1 MAKAA
6 TEEKKVIVTERLM
19 SPVKYLML
27 IIHLVNPNIHD
38 DTQAGSKIVI
48 LMSTIIAII
57 LSITIMIITTTSKH
71 SNNPNNK
78 IPTMAIIIYDQ
89 NNLQAWQ

>member
-27 IIHLVNPNIHD
+27 IIHIVNPNNHD
-38 DTQAGSKIVI
+38 DIQAWSKIVI

-57 LSITIMIITTTSKH
+57 PFLIITATSKH
-71 SNNPNNK
+71 SNNPNSK
-78 IPTMAIIIYDQ
+78 IPTMAIIIYDHH

>member
-27 IIHLVNPNIHD
+27 IIHTVNPNDND
-38 DTQAGSKIVI
+38 DVQAWSKIVI

-57 LSITIMIITTTSKH
+57 PIMIITTTSKQ